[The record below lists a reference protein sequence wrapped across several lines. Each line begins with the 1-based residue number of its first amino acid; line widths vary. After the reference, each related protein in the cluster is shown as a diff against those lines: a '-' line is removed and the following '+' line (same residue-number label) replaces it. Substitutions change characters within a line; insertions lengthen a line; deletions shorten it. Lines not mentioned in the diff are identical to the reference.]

1 MSRTLLPS
9 LLLGTLAAW
18 AAIGPAHSATPQ
30 AAPASAP
37 LPAASAAA
45 PATAPLNAAAL
56 YQQHCASCHGEQRIG
71 LMGPAL
77 LPESLERIRP
87 AEVLRVIREGRQAT
101 QMAGYAS
108 VLSEAEMQALA
119 DWVRTPV
126 TPAPRWSEADIR
138 ASRSVTPM
146 PPDEP
151 NRPVWDADPMNLFIV
166 VEAGDHH
173 ITLLDGDKLSAI
185 ARFPSRFA
193 LHGGPKV
200 IG

>member
-1 MSRTLLPS
+1 
-9 LLLGTLAAW
+9 
-18 AAIGPAHSATPQ
+18 
-30 AAPASAP
+30 
-37 LPAASAAA
+37 
-45 PATAPLNAAAL
+45 
-56 YQQHCASCHGEQRIG
+56 
-71 LMGPAL
+71 MGPAL

-138 ASRSVTPM
+138 ASRSVTPA

-193 LHGGPKV
+193 LHGGPKFTLDGRYV
-200 IG
+200 FFGSRDGWITKYDLYRLRVVAEVRAGLNMRNVAVSADGR